1 MSQREEQFEAM
12 LQAVLQEY
20 ESTVQQLETMRNQ
33 DKTKTA
39 TYQQLLGNKLQLQ
52 NLLARY
58 RAFGLIDERR
68 KR

>member
-1 MSQREEQFEAM
+1 MRQREEQFEAM

-20 ESTVQQLETMRNQ
+20 ESTVQQLETLRNQ

>member
-1 MSQREEQFEAM
+1 MNQREEQFEAM

-20 ESTVQQLETMRNQ
+20 ESTVQQLETLRNQ

>member
-20 ESTVQQLETMRNQ
+20 ESTVQQLETLRNQ